1 MKLLKNPWDNL
12 FYDLISSSKESIKIT
27 SPYVKENIVSKM
39 ISSKRDEVN
48 ISLITSFKLM
58 NYYVGA
64 SDLEALNKIIVS
76 GGNIKNYQNLHS
88 KIYIFDDKVAVVSSS
103 NLTNGGLINN
113 FEYGVLINDG
123 NVNQVINDFDL
134 LTNSEFTGKISLNEI
149 NQAKKII
156 SNVPKSEKIIFPK
169 VDNFEYKQNDF
180 EVFTGGIESITK
192 SLNGWKL
199 EVFQCINQIESINF
213 KLDELNEFIP
223 YLKNKFPENN
233 NVEAKIRQQLQF
245 LRDIGLIEF
254 KTKGNYIKLWK

>member
-39 ISSKRDEVN
+39 ISSKKDIVD

-64 SDLEALNKIIVS
+64 SDLEALNKIIIS
-76 GGNIKNYQNLHS
+76 GGNIKNYQKLHS
-88 KIYIFDDKVAVVSSS
+88 KIYIFDDKIAVISSS

-113 FEYGVLINDG
+113 FEYGVLIDDE
-123 NVNQVINDFDL
+123 NVNNVVNDYNL
-134 LTNSEFTGKISLNEI
+134 LTNNEFTGKITLNEI
-149 NQAKKII
+149 NEAKKII
-156 SNVPKSEKIIFPK
+156 SNVPKSEKINLPK
-169 VDNFEYKQNDF
+169 IDFENKQNDF

-192 SLNGWKL
+192 SLTGWKL
-199 EVFQCINQIESINF
+199 EVFLCINQIENINF
-213 KLDELNEFIP
+213 KLEEVNEFIP
-223 YLKNKFPENN
+223 YLKTKFPDNN
-233 NVEAKIRQQLQF
+233 NIEAKIRQQLQL

-254 KTKGNYIKLWK
+254 KIKGNYMKLWI